1 MPPPVLFCSATAWE
15 RSADDWRTVA
25 PGLLPVLL
33 RPGVR
38 VADSDVARIDVGFLS
53 ADLWPHQSG
62 NFMKIATQAMNLRWF
77 HTASAGVDHPV
88 FGSLLDRGVR
98 LTTSSGASATP
109 IAHTVIMYLL
119 AMSRNLPGFI
129 DGQRRQHW
137 EQRTVGDLEGRTLG
151 VIGMGPIGAE
161 VARLAKEFGMRVIAM
176 RRTPSG
182 DEPCETWTLDRL
194 HDLLPVVDD
203 LVLAVPLADGTRG
216 LIGTV
221 ELAAMP
227 SGSRLVNVG
236 RGELVDESALV
247 AALRSGHIGA
257 AALDVFTVEPLPP
270 DSPLW
275 AMPNVIIT
283 PHSSGTTALSTQR
296 AVMRFTDNLRRYI
309 SGDDLVNEVLR

>member
-1 MPPPVLFCSATAWE
+1 MPQPVLFCSATAWDCF
-15 RSADDWRTVA
+15 ADKWRTVA

-33 RPGVR
+33 QPGVR
-38 VADSDVARIDVGFLS
+38 VADGDIARIDVGFLS
-53 ADLWPHQSG
+53 ADLWPYQSG
-62 NFMKIATQAMNLRWF
+62 NFLKVATQAMNLRWF
-77 HTASAGVDHPV
+77 HTASVGVDHPV
-88 FGSLLDRGVR
+88 FGSLLERGVR

-182 DEPCETWTLDRL
+182 NESCETWALDRL
-194 HDLLPVVDD
+194 HDLLRVVDD

-216 LIGTV
+216 LIGAD
-221 ELAAMP
+221 ELAALP
-227 SGSRLVNVG
+227 SGSRLVNIG

-247 AALRSGHIGA
+247 AALQSGHIGA
-257 AALDVFTVEPLPP
+257 AALDVFTVEPLPT

-283 PHSSGTTALSTQR
+283 PHSSGTTALSTHR

-309 SGDDLVNEVLR
+309 GGDDLVNEVLR